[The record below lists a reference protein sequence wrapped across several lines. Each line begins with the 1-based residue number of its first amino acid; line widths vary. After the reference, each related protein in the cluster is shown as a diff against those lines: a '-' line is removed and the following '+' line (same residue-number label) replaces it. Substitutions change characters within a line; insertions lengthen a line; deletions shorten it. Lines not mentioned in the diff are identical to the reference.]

1 MGAYPDGSDCSGLFS
16 SWPCSLGSCLL
27 PPNRSQLPAGSGRV
41 FPGHL
46 QQQDL
51 PQCCFVRR
59 PRNLPGEL
67 VFPTLLS
74 LTPASSVT
82 CLLSCTFRGCLTQWF
97 CPAQTWQGFCL
108 VPAPSS
114 VVSFPF
120 HVREGRKGQGQGK
133 RKNNKAVFSFLTV
146 DFLTVGFCLEA
157 VGPIALKTNALTC
170 VWIHVPHSGSLAGLG
185 SLEQEFSIGILDST
199 PPSAGSTCT
208 GPPRA
213 HLSCLGFISLPRAP
227 LG

>member
-1 MGAYPDGSDCSGLFS
+1 MPSTAEQEPASSRLRKSFPRASSATGPSAVLLRPPPEEPSRGTSLPDS
-16 SWPCSLGSCLL
+16 P
-27 PPNRSQLPAGSGRV
+27 
-41 FPGHL
+41 
-46 QQQDL
+46 
-51 PQCCFVRR
+51 
-59 PRNLPGEL
+59 
-67 VFPTLLS
+67 S

-108 VPAPSS
+108 VSAPSS